1 MKRYV
6 LTIILLALALSLGSA
21 PNQVTIHLT
30 TSVPEVLIH
39 GFLKDGDTT
48 QIYASTSESDAFN
61 PDGVQL
67 TYAVKTNT
75 AIPMTVYATVAPFTQ
90 EDSSNPAKVSIA
102 KITVKDEAGGY
113 KPDPVAEPL
122 EDNKVG
128 YSLASFIPN
137 KGGMAVYAYTLT
149 VIANQDDVESAPSGN
164 YSTTVSIGI
173 TTGN

>member
-6 LTIILLALALSLGSA
+6 LIILIFVMALSLGST
-21 PNQVTIHLT
+21 PNQVTINLT

-48 QIYASTSESDAFN
+48 EIYASTTEEDAFN
-61 PDGVQL
+61 PDGVKL
-67 TYAVKTNT
+67 NYAVKTNT
-75 AIPMTVYATVAPFTQ
+75 SIPMSVYATVSPFTRS
-90 EDSSNPAKVSIA
+90 DSGDDGEVGISNI
-102 KITVKDEAGGY
+102 IVKSADGSESPSMY
-113 KPDPVAEPL
+113 DSL
-122 EDNKVG
+122 EGK
-128 YSLASFIPN
+128 YRLASFIPN

-149 VIANQDDVESAPSGN
+149 VIANQADVENAPAGS

>member
-61 PDGVQL
+61 PNGVQL

-75 AIPMTVYATVAPFTQ
+75 AIPMTVYATVAPFTRS
-90 EDSSNPAKVSIA
+90 DSGDPGEVGISDI
-102 KITVKDEAGGY
+102 IVKDANG
-113 KPDPVAEPL
+113 AESNSAFDQL
-122 EDNKVG
+122 EGNKRE
-128 YSLASFIPN
+128 YHLASFTPN

-149 VIANQDDVESAPSGN
+149 VIANQNDVESAPSGN